1 MVEPG
6 LDRHEWESEWASL
19 EEDFDGDPGGSLR
32 AVHELMTRVL
42 SERQILDDDQVAVEG
57 ADPELVGPWAAA
69 RDLVQRLDA
78 DLDVEETDVREALE
92 GYRELFPT
100 LLGDRRPS

>member
-6 LDRHEWESEWASL
+6 LDRHEWESEWASH
-19 EEDFDGDPGGSLR
+19 EEDFDSDPAGSLR
-32 AVHELMTRVL
+32 AVHELLTRML
-42 SERQILDDDQVAVEG
+42 RERNILDDDLAAVEG
-57 ADPELVGPWAAA
+57 ADPELVGPWVAA

-78 DLDVEETDVREALE
+78 ELDVDETDVREALE

-100 LLGDRRPS
+100 LLEDRRPS